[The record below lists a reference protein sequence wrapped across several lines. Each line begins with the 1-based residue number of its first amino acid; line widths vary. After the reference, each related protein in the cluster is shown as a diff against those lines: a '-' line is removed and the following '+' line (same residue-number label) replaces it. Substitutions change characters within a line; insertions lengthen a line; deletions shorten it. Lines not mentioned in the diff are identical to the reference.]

1 MGVKYLNAINRTQKR
16 ALLFQSINNQLLN
29 NLYKE
34 GIKVDW
40 QVWFVGI
47 LFIVVYGIIISEK
60 IHRTIIALYSYLYSI
75 NKGNWSNQSYVN
87 CPFMVGV
94 IVGSLPGWKR
104 NHCRC
109 LGQCY
114 SFRHLGPRRLS
125 DYIFGVYEN
134 SISADASIDSY

>member
-87 CPFMVGV
+87 CPLLVTAA
-94 IVGSLPGWKR
+94 
-104 NHCRC
+104 
-109 LGQCY
+109 
-114 SFRHLGPRRLS
+114 PRL
-125 DYIFGVYEN
+125 
-134 SISADASIDSY
+134 ISGLILI